1 MGRPTGVGQQNPCLR
16 LCHGPDVLSGHL
28 IGLYFDATAPD
39 AQPERRG
46 SDGKWSRSVALPR
59 GMPPPSDESRGLGA
73 GVLQAFPSLVISNFK
88 FAMVEDLM
96 NSTYP
101 AWLAE
106 RGEAWDG
113 PLVPR
118 IGDGCRAGARTHRA
132 ALPPR
137 FPFNL
142 EPDEHFQR
150 ALQRA
155 QQPLPHEDIPVTD
168 LDLQFVASGY
178 TVDCS
183 TVDGK
188 PWRPWRQRPVGAL
201 KEFKRRWGGDPPFE
215 KLPRAGNPTS
225 DQAA

>member
-1 MGRPTGVGQQNPCLR
+1 
-16 LCHGPDVLSGHL
+16 
-28 IGLYFDATAPD
+28 
-39 AQPERRG
+39 
-46 SDGKWSRSVALPR
+46 
-59 GMPPPSDESRGLGA
+59 
-73 GVLQAFPSLVISNFK
+73 
-88 FAMVEDLM
+88 MVEDLM

-142 EPDEHFQR
+142 EPDEHFQQ

-168 LDLQFVASGY
+168 LDLQVVASGY
-178 TVDCS
+178 TVD
-183 TVDGK
+183 GG
-188 PWRPWRQRPVGAL
+188 PLRPWGQWCHKLSSSVAGTL
-201 KEFKRRWGGDPPFE
+201 HFE
-215 KLPRAGNPTS
+215 KLPRTRNPTS
-225 DQAA
+225 DQAT